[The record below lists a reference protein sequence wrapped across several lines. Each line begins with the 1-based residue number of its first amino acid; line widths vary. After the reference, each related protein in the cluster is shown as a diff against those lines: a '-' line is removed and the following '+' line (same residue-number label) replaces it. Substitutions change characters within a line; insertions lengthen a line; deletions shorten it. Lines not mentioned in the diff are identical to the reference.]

1 MPAFIGVHRDIIKLG
16 LHQDAQT
23 MNVLIHLLAMSAE
36 EDGVQNGVQVKVGQI
51 AATKGELAEVVGLT
65 YKQLRTSL
73 AKLEQEGI
81 VSIATNHHSTVISLR
96 QSGLFAIKKQK
107 ASSVKKA
114 TGEGAGEETQNE
126 PIATPKQLMFEG
138 LPDPE
143 TPKAAREEPKKGKGR
158 NKYDYTPEFEAFWKA
173 YPNGNSKQNAF
184 AAWSRLDPS
193 PKLQEELIQNVV
205 YRREKGDW
213 KGKDVHLIPHAVTYL
228 NGRRWEDKDI
238 HASGGKKTAGENPFA
253 RMLVEMG
260 GKTDERKG
268 NLADTGDHPGAL
280 PEFW

>member
-1 MPAFIGVHRDIIKLG
+1 MPAYIGVHRDIIKLG

-36 EDGVQNGVQVKVGQI
+36 EDGVQNGVRVKVGQI
-51 AATKGELAEVVGLT
+51 AVTKGELAEVVGLT

-81 VSIATNHHSTVISLR
+81 VSVATNHHSTVISLR

-107 ASSVKKA
+107 GDSAKKA
-114 TGEGAGEETQNE
+114 PAE
-126 PIATPKQLMFEG
+126 PAVEKPQREPLAVTKQLVFEG
-138 LPDPE
+138 IPE
-143 TPKAAREEPKKGKGR
+143 PEEPAKDIEEPKKKKGR
-158 NKYDYTPEFEAFWKA
+158 NKHDYTPEFEAFWKA

-184 AAWSRLDPS
+184 AAWRRLDPS
-193 PKLQEELIQNVV
+193 PELQEELIQNVV

-213 KGKDVHLIPHAVTYL
+213 KGRDVHLIPHAATYL

-238 HASGGKKTAGENPFA
+238 HARADKNAVVENPFA
-253 RMLVEMG
+253 RMLGEMG
-260 GKTDERKG
+260 GETDERKG
-268 NLADTGDHPGAL
+268 NLADTGDHTGAL
-280 PEFW
+280 PELW

>member
-1 MPAFIGVHRDIIKLG
+1 MPAYIGVHRDIIKLG

-51 AATKGELAEVVGLT
+51 AATKGELAEMVGLT

-81 VSIATNHHSTVISLR
+81 VSVATNHHSTVISLR

-107 ASSVKKA
+107 GDSAKKA
-114 TGEGAGEETQNE
+114 PAETAVEKPQRE
-126 PIATPKQLMFEG
+126 PLAVTKQLVFEG
-138 LPDPE
+138 LPEPE
-143 TPKAAREEPKKGKGR
+143 EPAKGIEEPKKKNGR

-193 PKLQEELIQNVV
+193 PELQKELIQNVV

-213 KGKDVHLIPHAVTYL
+213 KGRDVHLIPHAATYL

-238 HASGGKKTAGENPFA
+238 HARTDKNAVAENPFA
-253 RMLVEMG
+253 RMLGEMG
-260 GKTDERKG
+260 GETDERKG
-268 NLADTGDHPGAL
+268 NLADIGDHPGTL

>member
-1 MPAFIGVHRDIIKLG
+1 
-16 LHQDAQT
+16 

-51 AATKGELAEVVGLT
+51 AATKSELAEVVGLT

-81 VSIATNHHSTVISLR
+81 VSVATNHHSTVISLR

-107 ASSVKKA
+107 GDSAKKSPA
-114 TGEGAGEETQNE
+114 VTAVEKAQGES
-126 PIATPKQLMFEG
+126 PIVTKQLLFEG
-138 LPDPE
+138 LPEPE
-143 TPKAAREEPKKGKGR
+143 EPAKDVGEPKKKKGR

-193 PKLQEELIQNVV
+193 PELQEKLIQNVV

-213 KGKDVHLIPHAVTYL
+213 KGRDVHLIPHAATYL

-238 HASGGKKTAGENPFA
+238 HASGGKKTVGENPFA
-253 RMLVEMG
+253 RMLVEMDG
-260 GKTDERKG
+260 GSE
-268 NLADTGDHPGAL
+268 
-280 PEFW
+280 